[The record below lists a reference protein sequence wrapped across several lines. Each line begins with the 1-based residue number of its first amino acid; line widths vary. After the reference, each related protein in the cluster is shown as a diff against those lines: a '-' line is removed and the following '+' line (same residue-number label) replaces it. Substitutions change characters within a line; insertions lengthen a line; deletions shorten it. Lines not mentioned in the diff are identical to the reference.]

1 MQGFVRLRKTG
12 SGWEFE
18 SEIDLEDFVWANLQ
32 QLLGLIPLKRQY
44 RVNAQIC
51 DIVAI
56 DENKRLVVLELKNC
70 EDRYIVQQL
79 TRYYDAL
86 LEEKAFNEEIDYGQP
101 VRLVAIAP
109 NFHKDNFTDR
119 KYHKLFLEF
128 LQFEIIETGDKC
140 HLHLKD
146 IDTNKVTKVKIPQL
160 TTDTTESLPIPPP
173 ALLKLLS
180 GCTPEQTK
188 VILQI
193 RNQILS
199 FDKRIEEMST
209 AASIKYGN
217 GKSKQSKL
225 CAEFGSDSKGSIL
238 IFLWLPRKGL
248 TSKIISRARIWT
260 DWNGEAL
267 IEGYVSE
274 GIGTTINS
282 RKRVIANRHKKLKEL
297 LAKNQTYYS
306 NRNFFR
312 QDAKDINAIKKK
324 LSNLQ
329 PVTHEEMQY
338 FDEGSQPLTNEE
350 LQSIK
355 EEDIGFEY
363 ETPYLSLDSLVN
375 LALKKWLERL

>member
-1 MQGFVRLRKTG
+1 MQIFVRLRKTG

-18 SEIDLEDFVWANLQ
+18 SEIDLEDFIWANLQ

-44 RVNAQIC
+44 RVNSQIC

-101 VRLVAIAP
+101 VRLVAITP
-109 NFHKDNFTDR
+109 SFHKDNFTDR

-128 LQFEIIETGDKC
+128 LQFEIIETGNKC
-140 HLHLKD
+140 HLYLKY
-146 IDTNKVTKVKIPQL
+146 IDTNKVTKVKISQP

-173 ALLKLLS
+173 ALQKLLS

-199 FDKRIEEMST
+199 FDKRIVEMAT

-225 CAEFGSDSKGSIL
+225 CAEFCSDNKGSIL
-238 IFLWLPRKGL
+238 IFLWLPRKDF

-260 DWNGEAL
+260 DWNDTAL
-267 IEGYVSE
+267 VEGYVSE
-274 GIGTTINS
+274 GIGTKITS
-282 RKRVIANRHKKLKEL
+282 HKRVIANRHKKLKEL
-297 LAKNQTYYS
+297 LAKKETYYS
-306 NRNFFR
+306 NRMFFR
-312 QDAKDINAIKKK
+312 QYAKDINAIRNK
-324 LSNLQ
+324 LSNRS
-329 PVTHEEMQY
+329 PITHEEMQY
-338 FDEGSQPLTNEE
+338 FDEGWEPATEEE
-350 LQSIK
+350 LQSL
-355 EEDIGFEY
+355 ETTTEFEY
-363 ETPYLSLDSLVN
+363 QIPYFSLNKIVD
-375 LALKKWLERL
+375 LALEKWLERI